1 MDPNFC
7 GRQGECEEIIQHV
20 TSESTRLVSIYGAPG
35 FGKTA
40 LAIAVGH
47 SLQSQGF
54 PVYWISL
61 QGLQSKDD
69 LTLKFLSVFREP
81 NINGQSFHQS
91 ESRDD
96 ELRQLFSVISNRS
109 VFILDHADH
118 LVDAGTTKVKEE
130 VALLLAELLQN
141 QGVVFL
147 VTTREVLEF
156 LDNRFE
162 DHRGFR
168 IGPLDEPSAQSLV
181 YKLLP
186 GTTAADCARI
196 TQTCGQIPLGLKLMC
211 SLIRDGF
218 TQPHQF
224 LDDFVTS
231 SMEDMEKVADNLEC
245 STSHRIRLE
254 SIIESSFQRLSK
266 QEQEAL
272 ISLSVFPANFSP
284 KDAEAV
290 FGFTEGL
297 EAGKVLQSLRRKS
310 LIDFSPKHQSF
321 TMHKLLQPFA
331 RRKKE
336 MLELNPH
343 SKIRRKFDTSTK
355 LMRDE
360 HRGTKD
366 CYCSL
371 EITQSETNDLPSA
384 PHSCQPASKQSREH
398 QASTTDCWHLDNTQN
413 SMKKIASVLEV
424 YQRALNI
431 DLLV

>member
-20 TSESTRLVSIYGAPG
+20 TSESTRLVSICGAPG

-40 LAIAVGH
+40 VAIAVGH

-81 NINGQSFHQS
+81 NINCQSFHQR

-141 QGVVFL
+141 QGVAFL
-147 VTTREVLEF
+147 VTTREALEF

-162 DHRGFR
+162 DHRDFR

-211 SLIRDGF
+211 SLIRDCF

-272 ISLSVFPANFSP
+272 ISLSVFPANFSA

-310 LIDFSPKHQSF
+310 LIDFSPRHQSF

-336 MLELNPH
+336 REINPH

-366 CYCSL
+366 CYCL
-371 EITQSETNDLPSA
+371 LGITQSEINDLPSA
-384 PHSCQPASKQSREH
+384 PHSRQPASKQSREH
-398 QASTTDCWHLDNTQN
+398 QASTTDCRHLDNTQN
-413 SMKKIASVLEV
+413 SMKKIASVLET

-431 DLLV
+431 DLLG